1 MLLEDHSALA
11 VILVSQA
18 ASGIT
23 FVYAR
28 TRMSVFLSNA
38 RRNDG
43 NLGTGTGL
51 FVASW
56 PGNALALGYATV
68 STDAGRN
75 NATNTVPDAGNAA
88 AFGLDPEARL
98 EYGYKAIGEPPRYS
112 YIMGCSNGGREAMI
126 AATRFRARARIK

>member
-1 MLLEDHSALA
+1 ISYRSVQRRTHNGMLLEDHSALA

-68 STDAGRN
+68 STDAGHN
-75 NATNTVPDAGNAA
+75 NATNAGNAA

-98 EYGYKAIGEPPRYS
+98 EYG
-112 YIMGCSNGGREAMI
+112 
-126 AATRFRARARIK
+126 